1 MVNLKSYLIAGM
13 CLTSAAMF
21 AQKTVPYASS
31 IGDADR
37 SRIDSDWT
45 VINAND
51 DSKKWAYS
59 DYEYLLKWTGNAAGV
74 IYERSLDSSVE
85 AKDADDWIV
94 SPAITIEK
102 GKKYKISWWS
112 FTHGFNER
120 YQLVMGTAAT
130 KAALTADDAETIY
143 AIEEYQNYKSADH
156 NHIAMVA
163 DKSGDFNFGFHC
175 TSLKT
180 GYRLYLTGFEITDFI
195 LTPAAVTDLTAT
207 NEGEDLQVTL
217 NWTLPTKDDI
227 NDDLAAGDITA
238 IKIYRDD
245 ELIATLDGTATTYTD
260 TLTNS
265 GFYTYSV
272 TAVAEGE
279 SVATS
284 VLTSHVGPLEYQTLP
299 YASDFTDAD
308 IVSTYWTIVDANND
322 EVTWKYHNSYGTQYI
337 GYENYRSDITE
348 DDWLITPPIYFP
360 QAGEY
365 KMTWTGYAYHG
376 RLEFWLGGAPSVDQM
391 IINFDTLTPDD
402 LSSFSRGNHKLV
414 ANIPGEG
421 VYYIGIHN
429 NLNPTTGV
437 LYYTYGFS
445 IDAPESGIEAIAA
458 DNATTNGAIYD
469 IYGRRVQH
477 TVPGNIYICNGKKFI
492 GK

>member
-37 SRIDSDWT
+37 SRISTDWT

-51 DSKKWAYS
+51 DAKKWAYS
-59 DYEYLLKWTGNAAGV
+59 EYEGLLKLTGNVAGAL
-74 IYERSLDSSVE
+74 YERSLE
-85 AKDADDWIV
+85 TPKDADDWIV
-94 SPAITIEK
+94 SPAITIEQ

-112 FTHGFNER
+112 LTHGFNEN
-120 YQLVMGTAAT
+120 YELVMGTAAT
-130 KAALTADDAETIY
+130 KAALTASDATTLF
-143 AIEEYQNYKSADH
+143 AIQDYQNFMTGDH
-156 NHIAMVA
+156 NIMVMTA
-163 DKSGDFNFGFHC
+163 EQSGDFYFGFHC
-175 TSLKT
+175 SSLST
-180 GYRLYLTGFEITDFI
+180 GYRLYLTGFEIADFV
-195 LTPAAVTDLTAT
+195 LTPAAVTNLTAT
-207 NEGEDLQVTL
+207 NEGEEMNVTL
-217 NWTLPTKDDI
+217 NWTLPTKDDTGAA
-227 NDDLAAGDITA
+227 LAAGDITA
-238 IKIYRDD
+238 INIYRDD
-245 ELIATLDGTATTYTD
+245 ALIATIDGSATTYTD
-260 TLTNS
+260 TLTDS

-284 VLTSHVGPLEYQTLP
+284 VLTNHVGPLESQTLP
-299 YASDFTDAD
+299 YTADFSDAD
-308 IVSTYWTIVDANND
+308 IVSTYWTIIDANGD
-322 EVTWKYHNSYGTQYI
+322 GITWKYYSSYGTQYI
-337 GYENYRSDITE
+337 GYANQNLETIE

-365 KMTWTGYAYHG
+365 KMTWNGYAYHG
-376 RLEFWLGGAPSVDQM
+376 RIEFWLGGAAAVDQM
-391 IINFDTLTPDD
+391 ILNFDTLTEDD
-402 LSSFSRGNHKLV
+402 LSSFSRGDHKLV
-414 ANIPGEG
+414 ARVPDAG

-429 NLNPTTGV
+429 NLYPTKGIE
-437 LYYTYGFS
+437 YYTYGFS

-458 DNATTNGAIYD
+458 DNTTTNGAIYD